1 MPDNTS
7 ILVEAGIA
15 DYGREQYDKAIEFFD
30 TALKREPKNADA
42 LKWKISSLRGLR
54 RFDEAEKAAED
65 ALKLFPDN
73 VSLLLE
79 RGFVEQSREQYEKAI
94 EFFEAAL
101 GHEPKNA
108 EALKW
113 KITSLRL
120 LGRLDE
126 AEAAAEG
133 ALKLL
138 PNNVSL
144 LVERSYVE
152 NSRQEYKKA
161 IEFFDAAL
169 MREPKNPEALKW
181 KITSLRLLGRLD
193 EAETATEDALK
204 LLPNNVLLLLE
215 RGYVE
220 YVRQKYEKAIEFFEA
235 ALQREPKNP
244 EALRAK
250 VSSLRGLRRFGDAA
264 TATEDALKLL
274 PNNVSLLIERGFV
287 EQNREQY
294 EKASQFF
301 EAALGHEPKNAEALK
316 WKTTSLRLRGR
327 LDEAA
332 AAADD
337 ALKLLPNNVSLLI
350 ERGYVEHN
358 RQKYEKAI
366 EFYEAALKR
375 EPKNPEALRARVD
388 ALRLLGRLDEA
399 EAAAEDA
406 LKLLPDNVSLLVER
420 SYVEN
425 SRQEYKKAIGFFDAA
440 LKREPKNP
448 EALKWKI
455 ASLRALR
462 HFDDAKMA
470 AEDALKLLPDNAP
483 ILVEAGIAEYGR
495 EQYEKAKEFFEV
507 ALRHEPKNADAL
519 KWRIT
524 SLRTL
529 QRFPEAETI
538 AEDALKLLPN
548 NVLLLIERGYVSY
561 DQQQFEKAMEF
572 FAVALKHDSRN
583 PDALRWRA
591 ASLRRLRRFME
602 ADKEA
607 ETAIGLLPSEPT
619 LLTERALICFD
630 QRQYGRAIDFLNQAI
645 AFDSKN
651 EEAVKWKTNSLGAQ
665 QKTDDAI
672 KFLEGLMPQFPMSV
686 DLRVQLGWLYL
697 DREAW
702 DGAENVFLE
711 AGAIVPA
718 DSPSLLGRAET
729 FMRQNRSDEAVRLL
743 RNRLETLPNDLNVRN
758 TLGWIYNQRNDP
770 LSARKEFEAVLAR
783 ASKNVAAL
791 NGLGAISFAQE
802 DYEKAEEQFREV
814 VALQPYEPVWR
825 GNLAWSLARQQQV
838 ESLGDESSS
847 SRSKE
852 KPIDRLAEAEQC
864 CQKALELDPNY
875 ANAFG
880 CLGVIAFKRGRL
892 RESEDHFLQS
902 IRASKRKGSY
912 VDLAALYVKMARY
925 EDAES
930 QLKTALELDR
940 NDVLAHIERG
950 NLLLQNEKTKEAIRE
965 FRQATGIDPNSEG
978 AQRALALTLI
988 HSGKG
993 ALDEAEKILR
1003 DAIRRMDKSKRWSLH
1018 LTLGQLLEKRGD
1030 ETEDQR
1036 FYVEAL
1042 SEINKTVAL
1051 KDDESE
1057 PHFQAGMIR
1066 NKCGEYRAAIRSF
1079 ERCLRIDKNNFIA
1092 ERNIERIKS
1101 GLKEEK
1107 QKVTKWTRVGGI
1119 SLCIVS
1125 FAVLAVLWWGFY
1137 HPGYF
1142 PEQGKGDHITPA
1154 MLITLTPILLGLI
1167 VVSFLLPALIRLK
1180 LAGLEV
1186 ELSQPKLK
1194 ETLAVGPKGEVG
1206 FGTSLPNI
1214 SRGPR

>member
-1 MPDNTS
+1 MEGSPEIEDLVTQAFDYADRNDFARAQSLALRVLQSDPKNAGALYLSAFCLRQLGRSDEAEKAVKNALKLLPDNVVLLLERGFAEYERQEYEKAIESFDTVLKHEPKNVDALKWKIAS
-7 ILVEAGIA
+7 FRGLRRFDEAEEAAEVALKLVPDNVSLLVEGGIA
-15 DYGREQYDKAIEFFD
+15 DYSREQYEKAIEFFD

-108 EALKW
+108 
-113 KITSLRL
+113 
-120 LGRLDE
+120 
-126 AEAAAEG
+126 
-133 ALKLL
+133 
-138 PNNVSL
+138 
-144 LVERSYVE
+144 
-152 NSRQEYKKA
+152 
-161 IEFFDAAL
+161 
-169 MREPKNPEALKW
+169 EALKW

-301 EAALGHEPKNAEALK
+301 EAALG
-316 WKTTSLRLRGR
+316 
-327 LDEAA
+327 
-332 AAADD
+332 
-337 ALKLLPNNVSLLI
+337 
-350 ERGYVEHN
+350 
-358 RQKYEKAI
+358 
-366 EFYEAALKR
+366 
-375 EPKNPEALRARVD
+375 
-388 ALRLLGRLDEA
+388 
-399 EAAAEDA
+399 
-406 LKLLPDNVSLLVER
+406 
-420 SYVEN
+420 
-425 SRQEYKKAIGFFDAA
+425 
-440 LKREPKNP
+440 REPKNP

-651 EEAVKWKTNSLGAQ
+651 EEAVKWKTYSLGAQ
-665 QKTDDAI
+665 QNTDDAI

-1107 QKVTKWTRVGGI
+1107 QKVTKWTRFGGI
-1119 SLCIVS
+1119 SPSIVS